1 LRYHGDSPLISQL
14 HQEGLID
21 AMAVHQLGTFDAGVT
36 FARAEG
42 IIPAPESNHGV
53 RAAID
58 EALACKEEG
67 RAETILFNLT
77 GHGHFDMAAY
87 DRYFAG
93 ELVDYEY
100 PDEAITASL
109 ARLPVVG

>member
-1 LRYHGDSPLISQL
+1 
-14 HQEGLID
+14 
-21 AMAVHQLGTFDAGVT
+21 MT
-36 FARAEG
+36 RAER
-42 IIPAPESNHGV
+42 ITPAPESNHGV
-53 RAAID
+53 RTPID

-93 ELVDYEY
+93 ELAD
-100 PDEAITASL
+100 P
-109 ARLPVVG
+109 G